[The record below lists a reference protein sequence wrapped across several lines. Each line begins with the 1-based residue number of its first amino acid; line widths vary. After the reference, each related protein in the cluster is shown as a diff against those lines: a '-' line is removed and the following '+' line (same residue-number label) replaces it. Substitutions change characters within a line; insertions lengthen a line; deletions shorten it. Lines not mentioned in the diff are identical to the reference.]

1 MSTRFGAGLRWG
13 VPTAAYFAVAVTVH
27 FIQYPRFVI
36 RQLAWGT
43 CAAIAAFLVLVG
55 LAAYLGA
62 LLPLRKALREERL
75 LTSGLYSVV
84 RHPLYAASI
93 LFILPGVA
101 LLVRSWLLLP
111 MPALAYVAARA
122 FIPAEEA
129 QLRWRFGEAF
139 DRYRSRTNAFF
150 PRLWHTHKAA

>member
-1 MSTRFGAGLRWG
+1 
-13 VPTAAYFAVAVTVH
+13 VPTAAYFAVAATVH
-27 FIQYPRFVI
+27 LIHYPRFAI
-36 RQLAWGT
+36 RQLPWGT
-43 CAAIAAFLVLVG
+43 CAAIAAFLVPVG

-62 LLPLRKALREERL
+62 LFPLRKALREERL
-75 LTSGLYSVV
+75 LTTGLYSVV
-84 RHPLYAASI
+84 RHPLYASSI

-101 LLVRSWLLLP
+101 LLLRSWLLLP

-129 QLRWRFGEAF
+129 ELRRRFGEAF
-139 DRYRSRTNAFF
+139 ERYRSRTNPFL